1 MSGLKLPHLRTWME
15 DVLGLNLKEKSD
27 SVPRI
32 DVDKVPKPIL
42 NNEFMEVIQNT
53 GMELSTDPIDR

>member
-1 MSGLKLPHLRTWME
+1 ME